1 MQMLNDMFTGHLSKF
16 SAKVIDEDVF
26 VQFTITHIS
35 KNEPDQ
41 NFLDNF
47 AEEYA
52 SNINRCFT
60 NPEWDNI
67 KFSKTIPNMNIKFD
81 GQMEL
86 VAILNNIK
94 ITQKETTKDII
105 FKYDM
110 TFLKKQEKDIDT
122 YFATYLNHKEEDED
136 GKKMLTEYEIEI
148 APRD

>member
-16 SAKVIDEDVF
+16 SAKVVDEDVF

-41 NFLDNF
+41 EFLDNF

-52 SNINRCFT
+52 SNINQCLH

-67 KFSKTIPNMNIKFD
+67 KFSKTIPSMGIKFD
-81 GQMEL
+81 GKMEL
-86 VAILNNIK
+86 VATLNEIK
-94 ITQKETTKDII
+94 ITQKETTKDMI

-110 TFLKKQEKDIDT
+110 TFLKKQEKDVDT

-148 APRD
+148 SPRD

>member
-1 MQMLNDMFTGHLSKF
+1 MQMLNDLFTGILSKF
-16 SAKVIDEDVF
+16 SAKVVDEDVY

-41 NFLDNF
+41 DFLDNF

-52 SNINRCFT
+52 SNINRCLT

-67 KFSKTIPNMNIKFD
+67 KFSKVIPSMKIKFD
-81 GQMEL
+81 KMDI
-86 VAILNNIK
+86 VATLNEIK
-94 ITQKETTKDII
+94 ITQKDTPKDLI

-110 TFLKKQEKDIDT
+110 TFLKKQDKEVDT
-122 YFATYLNHKEEDED
+122 YLATYLNHKEEDED
-136 GKKMLTEYEIEI
+136 GKKTLTEYDVEI